1 MKVFMSWSGDLSKAV
16 AELLSNWIKCV
27 VQATDPWISTSI
39 DRGAVWSSTINNE
52 LKEASFGI
60 VCLTHENK
68 DKPWILFESGA
79 LAKGLAENRVCTF
92 LIDLQPHDI
101 GTPLSQFNA
110 TLPDRAG
117 LWSLVATLNN
127 GSANGLP
134 VKVLEQMFEVHF
146 PIFEERFKKAIA
158 DHPMK
163 EKPAPRSEE
172 SILGEI
178 LDSVRG
184 LDRRMRAIENSK
196 DIGANSG
203 LNSIVRAWDVEADER
218 PQWNPPISARQGA
231 EEVVTLLRDGVKA
244 EVVRDIMN
252 RRVGPKRAHQIM
264 GLALAMLKKAQEENA
279 TVATE

>member
-16 AELLSNWIKCV
+16 AEVLSNWIKCV

-127 GSANGLP
+127 GAANGLP

-146 PIFEERFKKAIA
+146 PIFEERFKMAIA

-163 EKPAPRSEE
+163 EKPAPRTEE

-184 LDRRMRAIENSK
+184 LDRRMRKIEHESLFSLSPSNALLDSIK
-196 DIGANSG
+196 RDMLIGD
-203 LNSIVRAWDVEADER
+203 L
-218 PQWNPPISARQGA
+218 PQWNPKMPSSIATA
-231 EEVVTLLRDGVKA
+231 EAAKLIADGMPV
-244 EVVRDIMN
+244 EGVRDLMVS
-252 RRVGPKRAHQIM
+252 RLGMDRGMRVINM
-264 GLALAMLKKAQEENA
+264 AMEKLHSENPLLYPA
-279 TVATE
+279 P